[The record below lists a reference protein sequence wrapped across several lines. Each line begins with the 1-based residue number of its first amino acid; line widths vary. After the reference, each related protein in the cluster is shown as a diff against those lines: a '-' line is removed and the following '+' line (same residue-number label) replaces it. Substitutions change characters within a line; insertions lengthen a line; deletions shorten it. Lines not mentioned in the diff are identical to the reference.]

1 MNRCA
6 RCFGDLYDLA
16 VFCPHCGQAHDPDFS
31 KLIDR
36 TIDQYRILRC
46 LGQGGLSTVFAAS
59 DLQTG
64 DVVVLKVSDPAQ
76 LVRRE
81 LSYVIESDQARRYW
95 SEMLER
101 MNREAETL
109 ATINHPNIVRFYGGG
124 MINNDL
130 RYVAMEYLRGR
141 TLRHEIDLKRR
152 LELPQVTH
160 IAGEI
165 SSALVEVHSRGIIH
179 RDINPRNV
187 MIADIDSAIK
197 LIDFGIAKFPQ
208 PPGAP
213 PFTQYSTMSGTV
225 AYASPEQCQS
235 RALDHRTDLYS
246 LGIVLYEMLTGERPF
261 SGRTPTEIAL
271 KQIQSE
277 PKPPRALNPEIPAR
291 LERAILRSLA
301 KNPNLR
307 QASARELAEELHAA
321 GKQIVIPLLSG
332 ATEPLDSAST
342 EPLDSADVP
351 VELEDDE
358 QLRLSR
364 KRRRFSAAAAAAVVL
379 LLLGVSGIL
388 LGRNIFSSRNA
399 QPEDRA
405 NLATANVL
413 PSASATPNQ
422 PGVAAP
428 LPVGS
433 DADALELA
441 ARQSQSNPAIIPPI
455 RSSSPAAEALI
466 PARPLS
472 NQTIRTEPSP
482 RPSSKREVKS
492 PKQSVQSVV
501 SLPSPP
507 KTNPQASEPS
517 LPEIVANRDQKPE
530 SEPDLTQAPQRNL
543 PEDELTMPDRQ
554 NPDGDEPRRRRDKY
568 RDRDGDNDRH
578 GRRLPREGERE
589 GDRND
594 RRGDDWWDE
603 ESDRIGPQLIQWRGR
618 VDEVRLIKLE
628 MPGVPGI
635 IEIPRIYRDR
645 VGVVEPPGNE
655 NDWRSAVLR
664 IFGRGNVSI
673 LVRWWPMSRKGSNF
687 SVRR

>member
-1 MNRCA
+1 MNRCTV
-6 RCFGDLYDLA
+6 CFVDLYDMS
-16 VFCPHCGQAHDPDFS
+16 VFCPHCSQAHDPDFN

-59 DLQTG
+59 DLETG
-64 DVVVLKVSDPAQ
+64 DVVVLKVSNPAQ

-109 ATINHPNIVRFYGGG
+109 AMIDHPNIVRFYGSGL
-124 MINNDL
+124 INDDL

-152 LELPQVTH
+152 LELPQVIQ

-165 SSALVEVHSRGIIH
+165 SSAVFEVHSRGIID
-179 RDINPRNV
+179 RDINIRNV
-187 MIADIDSAIK
+187 MIADLDSAIK

-246 LGIVLYEMLTGERPF
+246 FGIVLYEMLTGERPF
-261 SGRTPTEIAL
+261 NGRTPTEIAL

-307 QASARELAEELHAA
+307 QASIRELAEELHAA
-321 GKQIVIPLLSG
+321 GKQIIIPLWSG
-332 ATEPLDSAST
+332 TTEPLDSAST
-342 EPLDSADVP
+342 EPLDSGDVP

-358 QLRLSR
+358 QLSLSR
-364 KRRRFSAAAAAAVVL
+364 KRRRFSAAAACVL

-399 QPEDRA
+399 QPEDSA
-405 NLATANVL
+405 NLPTANVS

-422 PGVAAP
+422 PGVAGVSAP

-441 ARQSQSNPAIIPPI
+441 ARQSQSNLAITTPI
-455 RSSSPAAEALI
+455 RSSLPGAEAPI
-466 PARPLS
+466 PARPVA
-472 NQTIRTEPSP
+472 QTVTTEPSP
-482 RPSSKREVKS
+482 RMSSKRETKS
-492 PKQSVQSVV
+492 TNKSVNSIA

-507 KTNPQASEPS
+507 RTNPQAPEPS
-517 LPEIVANRDQKPE
+517 LPEIIATRDQKLE
-530 SEPDLTQAPQRNL
+530 SEPDLKQAPQRTD
-543 PEDELTMPDRQ
+543 PEEELTMPNRQ
-554 NPDGDEPRRRRDKY
+554 YPNGDATEPRQKRDKY
-568 RDRDGDNDRH
+568 KDRDGDYDRQ
-578 GRRLPREGERE
+578 GRRLP
-589 GDRND
+589 GDRD
-594 RRGDDWWDE
+594 RDDWWE
-603 ESDRIGPQLIQWRGR
+603 EQSERIGPQLIQWRGR

-628 MPGVPGI
+628 MPGVPGM
-635 IEIPRIYRDR
+635 IEIPRVYRDR
-645 VGVVEPPGNE
+645 VGVVEPPSNE

-664 IFGRGNVSI
+664 IFGRGSVSI
-673 LVRWWPMSRKGSNF
+673 VVRWWPMSRRGSNF